1 MQKTTWPL
9 LEERY
14 QLEGLALWL
23 NKNAHKSNQASGTF
37 NDPMQVQLNAR
48 LKDWLT
54 AYSHFLQ
61 SSDPQEAKPV
71 LLRPHQDPI
80 YQWLAKFKIHPL
92 FSQYVYLCTPLPW
105 QLEALEK
112 TFLELNANPAKYV
125 KEDSFFLEL
134 NANPAKYVEE
144 DRQEAIQQ
152 LRSYLKIIGSQ
163 TSEQM
168 QTNCDP
174 SIDFSELDP
183 QKLRQRALTL
193 AFSQRQL

>member
-23 NKNAHKSNQASGTF
+23 NKNAHKWIQASGTI
-37 NDPMQVQLNAR
+37 NDRMQVQLNAR

-80 YQWLAKFKIHPL
+80 YQWLAKFKHHPL

-105 QLEALEK
+105 QLETLEK
-112 TFLELNANPAKYV
+112 TFLELNANPAKDV
-125 KEDSFFLEL
+125 KEDQ
-134 NANPAKYVEE
+134 
-144 DRQEAIQQ
+144 QEVVQQ
-152 LRSYLKIIGSQ
+152 IRSYLKIIGSQ

-193 AFSQRQL
+193 AFSQLTTEEND